1 MDLLRIGFGFIY
13 LWLVWCLFRIGLRL
27 TSGWLKIYRGF
38 ISGWFRECFGLVW
51 GFIWGWFRV
60 GLDEV
65 GSGVCRFG
73 IYSGLV

>member
-60 GLDEV
+60 GVDA
-65 GSGVCRFG
+65 
-73 IYSGLV
+73 I